1 MGRSAA
7 PLRPAGDVR
16 HLGWAPV
23 DDEHLKVLG
32 VGADATDDELN
43 RAFRLAARA
52 AHPDTGGD
60 AAQFDRVQ
68 RAYDQT
74 RRSRGLK
81 APSEEGN
88 RSPHDLA
95 PVRPASRGRRAWRRL
110 RRTTL
115 TRDHAW
121 FAAMCMLFA
130 ALAVATSASFLQV
143 TVGVMVVGALTSGRL
158 EWNAV
163 VAQLGYLLFVLG
175 GLQGLVDL
183 VWHADTSGLDPA
195 GGLALR
201 SATVGTFV
209 VLLVVS
215 LRWMTEQRRGAPWR
229 MYLRLERSLARQWYA
244 AVARASEGE
253 HSVWF
258 VLRVHPHSG
267 CTRCELVELGTGRRR
282 DVLLAGW
289 PPLGTYL
296 VLDSDGSQQA
306 WAPQGSCLAA
316 RFVHPDYADG

>member
-1 MGRSAA
+1 MNALS
-7 PLRPAGDVR
+7 PS
-16 HLGWAPV
+16 
-23 DDEHLKVLG
+23 
-32 VGADATDDELN
+32 GADATDDELN
-43 RAFRLAARA
+43 RAFRRAARA

-81 APSEEGN
+81 APSGERN

-95 PVRPASRGRRAWRRL
+95 PVRPASRRLRAWRRL

-121 FAAMCMLFA
+121 FAAVCVLFA
-130 ALAVATSASFLQV
+130 ALGVATSSSFLV
-143 TVGVMVVGALTSGRL
+143 ATAGLMVPGALISGRL
-158 EWNAV
+158 EWSPGL
-163 VAQLGYLLFVLG
+163 AQLGYLAFVLG
-175 GLQGLVDL
+175 GLQGLYAL
-183 VWHADTSGLDPA
+183 VLAADTSGIDAA

-201 SATVGTFV
+201 SATVGAFV

-215 LRWMTEQRRGAPWR
+215 YRWMTEQRRGAPWR
-229 MYLRLERSLARQWYA
+229 MHLRVERSLARQWYA
-244 AVARASEGE
+244 AVARASEHE
-253 HSVWF
+253 HCVWF
-258 VLRVHPHSG
+258 VRGVHPQSG

-289 PPLGTYL
+289 PPEGTYV
-296 VLDSDGSQQA
+296 VLDVDGIQQA
-306 WAPQGSCLAA
+306 WAPQGSCMAA
-316 RFVHPDYADG
+316 RYDHPDYADG

>member
-81 APSEEGN
+81 APSGESN

-95 PVRPASRGRRAWRRL
+95 PVRPASRGLRAWRRL

-121 FAAMCMLFA
+121 FAAVCVLFA
-130 ALAVATSASFLQV
+130 ALGVATSSSILVV
-143 TVGVMVVGALTSGRL
+143 TAGLMVPGALISGRL
-158 EWNAV
+158 EWSPGL
-163 VAQLGYLLFVLG
+163 AQLGYLAFVLG
-175 GLQGLVDL
+175 GLQGLAGL
-183 VWHADTSGLDPA
+183 VLVADTSGIDAP

-201 SATVGTFV
+201 SATVGAFV
-209 VLLVVS
+209 ILVVVS
-215 LRWMTEQRRGAPWR
+215 YRWMTEQRRGAPWR
-229 MYLRLERSLARQWYA
+229 MYLRIERSLARQWYA

-253 HSVWF
+253 HCVWF
-258 VLRVHPHSG
+258 VRRVHPQSG

-289 PPLGTYL
+289 PPEGTYV
-296 VLDSDGSQQA
+296 VLDADGIQQA
-306 WAPQGSCLAA
+306 WAPQGSCMAA
-316 RFVHPDYADG
+316 RYDHPDYTDG